1 MEDSKKYLKMAK
13 VFFALSAV
21 CVVLDLFIPV
31 ARYWKEEAET
41 QEKASI
47 RYVFACTSEYLDD
60 SFEKGEIKTKVT
72 CEDLVA
78 AGYMLKTPKE
88 AGIAD
93 NFEIKVNVI
102 DGRPSVEYVKSKKFI
117 YTGVGEFY

>member
-1 MEDSKKYLKMAK
+1 MDKHKKIWELAK
-13 VFFALSAV
+13 KFFILAVVCLS
-21 CVVLDLFIPV
+21 LGFMIPI
-31 ARYWKEEAET
+31 ASFWKEEAET
-41 QEKASI
+41 REKASI